1 MLDRRLLAPHAVAH
15 WANATPSAVASQHV
29 DGRSLTYA
37 DLHDSALR
45 WAAAFMRV
53 GITRGDHV
61 ATMLPIGFDAQLAM
75 LGLGWLRAID
85 VPVNVAYRGKL
96 LHYVLH
102 HADVTTLVVAGE
114 YLERVIEIADDL
126 PDLQTVIVLGAEVS
140 ALPRAARALARLVG
154 LRRVVSGADFLHG
167 LGPAEDLPGPE
178 YRDIAALL
186 FTSGTTGPSKA
197 VIVPWALVYQF
208 WSFVPDDAL
217 ARGDG
222 LFLPFP
228 LFHNSGRAGFN
239 YALSRGARLVF
250 RERFSATTFWD
261 DVRATDTTVAGLVG
275 PLTSLLYSAPPRTDD
290 ADNPLRSAVVGP
302 MIPEMVDFERRFGV
316 RVCTSYGQTEV
327 GCPLATTW
335 DHGPWATCGRPRLD
349 YPWHEVR
356 IVDDNDEPVET
367 GVVGEL
373 VVRCTEPWAL
383 NVGYYKA
390 PEQTVD
396 AWRNGWFHTG
406 DAMRCDE
413 DGWYYFV
420 DRLRDSIRR
429 RGENI
434 SSFEIENLVGEYPEI
449 VECSA
454 VGLRTAHGDDEV
466 MIALIVRDRST
477 FDPAQLLD
485 FLEPRMPKFMLPRY
499 VEVFDDFPR
508 NETSMRVRKH
518 ELRAR
523 GVTEH
528 TWDRD
533 AVTG

>member
-1 MLDRRLLAPHAVAH
+1 VLDRRFLAPHAVAQ
-15 WANATPSAVASQHV
+15 WAGVTPSAIATQHV

-37 DLHDSALR
+37 ALHDSALH
-45 WAAAFMRV
+45 WAAALARV
-53 GITRGDHV
+53 GVTRGDHV
-61 ATMLPIGFDAQLAM
+61 ATMLPIGFDSQLAM

-85 VPVNVAYRGKL
+85 VPINVAYRASL
-96 LHYVLH
+96 LHYVLD
-102 HADVTTLVVAGE
+102 HADVTTL
-114 YLERVIEIADDL
+114 LIADQYLDAFVKIAGGL
-126 PDLQTVIVLGAEVS
+126 PGLHTVIVIGGDGQS
-140 ALPRAARALARLVG
+140 IG
-154 LRRVVSGADFLHG
+154 SRRVIGGEDFLDG
-167 LGPAEDLPGPE
+167 VSTATESPGPE
-178 YRDIAALL
+178 YHDIASLL

-208 WSFVPDDAL
+208 WSFVPDDTL
-217 ARGDG
+217 SPGDG

-228 LFHNSGRAGFN
+228 LFHNSGRSGFN
-239 YALSRGARLVF
+239 YALTRGARLVF

-261 DVRATDTTVAGLVG
+261 DVRATNTTAAGLVG
-275 PLTSLLYSAPPRTDD
+275 PLTSLLYSAPPRDDD
-290 ADNPLRSAVVGP
+290 ADNPLQSVVVGP
-302 MIPEMVDFERRFGV
+302 MIPEMIDFERRFGV

-327 GCPLATTW
+327 GCPVATGW

-356 IVDDNDEPVET
+356 IVNDNDEPVET
-367 GVVGEL
+367 GVVGEM
-373 VVRCTEPWAL
+373 VVRCAEPWAL

-390 PEQTVD
+390 AEQTVE

-429 RGENI
+429 RGENM
-434 SSFEIENLVGEYPEI
+434 SSFEIENLVGEYPGI
-449 VECSA
+449 VECA
-454 VGLRTAHGDDEV
+454 AIGVRTQHGDDDV
-466 MIALIVRDRST
+466 MIALIVHDRDA
-477 FDPAQLLD
+477 FDPAALLR

-508 NETSMRVRKH
+508 NETSMRVRKN

-523 GVTEH
+523 GITENA
-528 TWDRD
+528 WDRE
-533 AVTG
+533 AVTDESR

>member
-1 MLDRRLLAPHAVAH
+1 LAPHAVAH
-15 WANATPSAVASQHV
+15 WASARPDTIASQHV
-29 DGRSLTYA
+29 DGPSLTYA
-37 DLHDSALR
+37 QLHRSALE
-45 WAAAFMRV
+45 WAAAFTRL
-53 GITRGDHV
+53 GIRGGDHV
-61 ATMLPIGFDAQLAM
+61 ATMLPIGFDSQRAM
-75 LGLGWLRAID
+75 LGLGWLCAID
-85 VPVNVAYRGKL
+85 VPVNTGYRGRML
-96 LHYVLH
+96 QYVLD
-102 HADVTTLVVAGE
+102 HADVTTIVIASEFVDRLAEVAG
-114 YLERVIEIADDL
+114 DL
-126 PDLQTVIVLGAEVS
+126 PKLRTVIVIGGDS
-140 ALPRAARALARLVG
+140 AAVGERAVMTGDAFLDGVTPA
-154 LRRVVSGADFLHG
+154 ADLS
-167 LGPAEDLPGPE
+167 GPE

-208 WSFVPDDAL
+208 WSFVPDDTL
-217 ARGDG
+217 APGDG

-228 LFHNSGRAGFN
+228 LFHNSGRSGFN

-261 DVRATDTTVAGLVG
+261 DVRATNTTVAGLVG
-275 PLTSLLYSAPPRTDD
+275 PLTSLLYSAPPRDDD
-290 ADNPLRSAVVGP
+290 ADNPLQSAVVGP
-302 MIPEMVDFERRFGV
+302 MIPEMEDFERRFGV

-327 GCPLATTW
+327 GCPVATTW
-335 DHGPWATCGRPRLD
+335 DHGPWATSGRPRTD

-356 IVDDNDEPVET
+356 IVDDNDEPVGP
-367 GVVGEL
+367 GVVGEMI
-373 VVRCTEPWAL
+373 VRTPEPWSL
-383 NVGYYKA
+383 NVGYYKS
-390 PEQTVD
+390 PELTVE

-406 DAMRCDE
+406 DAMKYDE

-434 SSFEIENLVGEYPEI
+434 SSFEIENLVGEHPDV

-454 VGLRTAHGDDEV
+454 IGVRTEHGDDEV
-466 MIALIVRDRST
+466 LVALIVRDRAT
-477 FDPAQLLD
+477 FDPAALLA

-518 ELRAR
+518 ELRDR

-528 TWDRD
+528 AWDRD
-533 AVTG
+533 THPK

>member
-1 MLDRRLLAPHAVAH
+1 MLERRFLAPHAVAH
-15 WANATPSAVASQHV
+15 WAGVTPSAIATQHV

-37 DLHDSALR
+37 ALHDSALQ
-45 WAAAFMRV
+45 WAAAFMQL
-53 GITRGDHV
+53 GITQGTHV
-61 ATMLPIGFDAQLAM
+61 ATMLPIGFDSQLAM

-85 VPVNVAYRGKL
+85 VPINVGYRGRL
-96 LHYVLH
+96 LHYALD
-102 HADVTTLVVAGE
+102 HADVTTLVVATE
-114 YLERVIEIADDL
+114 YVERILEIADQL
-126 PDLQTVIVLGAEVS
+126 PALHTVIIIDGEATSIGA
-140 ALPRAARALARLVG
+140 
-154 LRRVVSGADFLHG
+154 RRVVGRDALLNGVSAA
-167 LGPAEDLPGPE
+167 PDLPGPQ
-178 YRDIAALL
+178 YRDLASLL

-217 ARGDG
+217 APGDA

-228 LFHNSGRAGFN
+228 LFHNSGRSGFN
-239 YALSRGARLVF
+239 YALTRGARLVF

-261 DVRATDTTVAGLVG
+261 DVRATNATVAGLVG
-275 PLTSLLYSAPPRTDD
+275 PLTSLLYSAPPRDDD
-290 ADNPLRSAVVGP
+290 ADNPLQSVVVGP

-316 RVCTSYGQTEV
+316 RACTSYGQTEV
-327 GCPLATTW
+327 GCPVATSW
-335 DHGPWATCGRPRLD
+335 DHGPWANCGRPRLD

-356 IVDDNDEPVET
+356 IVDDNDEPVDT
-367 GVVGEL
+367 GVVGEM
-373 VVRCTEPWAL
+373 VVRCREPWAL

-390 PEQTVD
+390 AEQTVE

-434 SSFEIENLVGEYPEI
+434 SSFEIENIVGEHPAI
-449 VECSA
+449 VECA
-454 VGLRTAHGDDEV
+454 AIGVRTQHGDDDV
-466 MIALIVRDRST
+466 LIALIVHDRAA
-477 FDPAQLLD
+477 F
-485 FLEPRMPKFMLPRY
+485 EPGDLMTYLAPRLPKFMLPRY

-528 TWDRD
+528 AWDRE
-533 AVTG
+533 AVTGESR

>member
-1 MLDRRLLAPHAVAH
+1 MSVLDRRFLAPHAVAY
-15 WANATPSAVASQHV
+15 WAGTTPSAIASQHV
-29 DGRSLTYA
+29 DGPSLTFA
-37 DLHDSALR
+37 ELHDSALR
-45 WAAAFMRV
+45 WAGAFRRL
-53 GITRGDHV
+53 GIGRGDHV

-75 LGLGWLRAID
+75 LSLGWLGAID
-85 VPVNVAYRGKL
+85 VPVNVGYRGQL
-96 LHYVLH
+96 LQYVLD
-102 HADVTTLVVAGE
+102 HADVTTLVIAADYVDRFVE
-114 YLERVIEIADDL
+114 IESALSAID
-126 PDLQTVIVLGAEVS
+126 TVIVVS
-140 ALPRAARALARLVG
+140 GEASPIG
-154 LRRVVSGADFLHG
+154 SRRVVGRRDFLADAA
-167 LGPAEDLPGPE
+167 PAVDLPGPE
-178 YRDIAALL
+178 YRDVAALL

-208 WSFVPDDAL
+208 WSFVPDDTL
-217 ARGDG
+217 SPGDG

-228 LFHNSGRAGFN
+228 LFHNSGRSGFN
-239 YALSRGARLVF
+239 YAMSRGARLVF

-275 PLTSLLYSAPPRTDD
+275 PLTSLLYSASPRADD

-302 MIPEMVDFERRFGV
+302 MIPEMEDFERRFGV

-327 GCPLATTW
+327 GCPVATDW
-335 DHGPWATCGRPRLD
+335 DHGPWATCGRPRTD

-356 IVDDNDEPVET
+356 IVDDNDEEVGP
-367 GVVGEL
+367 GVVGEM
-373 VVRCTEPWAL
+373 VVRTTEPWAL

-390 PEQTVD
+390 AEQTVE

-406 DAMRCDE
+406 DAMKYDE

-434 SSFEIENLVGEYPEI
+434 SSFEIENLVGEHPAV

-454 VGLRTAHGDDEV
+454 IGVRTTHGDDEV
-466 MIALIVRDRST
+466 MVALIVHDRAA
-477 FDPAQLLD
+477 FDPGELLR

-518 ELRAR
+518 ELRDR

-528 TWDRD
+528 AWDRENPQS
-533 AVTG
+533 

>member
-1 MLDRRLLAPHAVAH
+1 MLERRFLAPHAVAH
-15 WANATPSAVASQHV
+15 WANTTSQAIASQHV
-29 DGRSLTYA
+29 DGRSLSYA
-37 DLHDSALR
+37 ELHESALR
-45 WAAAFMRV
+45 WAAAFMRL

-61 ATMLPIGFDAQLAM
+61 ATMLPIGFDSQLAM
-75 LGLGWLRAID
+75 LGLGWVRAID
-85 VPVNVAYRGKL
+85 VPVNTAYRGKL

-114 YLERVIEIADDL
+114 FLERVVEIAGDL
-126 PDLQTVIVLGAEVS
+126 PDLRTVIVIDDDAP
-140 ALPRAARALARLVG
+140 ALPG
-154 LRRVVSGADFLHG
+154 RRVVGREKFLSGVA
-167 LGPAEDLPGPE
+167 PATDLPGPE
-178 YRDIAALL
+178 YRDIASLL

-217 ARGDG
+217 TPGDG

-228 LFHNSGRAGFN
+228 LFHNSGRSGFN

-275 PLTSLLYSAPPRTDD
+275 PLTSLLYSAAPRADD
-290 ADNPLRSAVVGP
+290 ADNPLRSVVVGP
-302 MIPEMVDFERRFGV
+302 MIPEMLDFEQRFGV

-327 GCPLATTW
+327 GCPVATTW

-356 IVDDNDEPVET
+356 IVDDYDEPVDT

-373 VVRCTEPWAL
+373 VVRCIEPWAL
-383 NVGYYKA
+383 NIGYYKA
-390 PEQTVD
+390 AEQTVE

-413 DGWYYFV
+413 EGWYYFV

-434 SSFEIENLVGEYPEI
+434 SSFEIENLVGEYPEV

-454 VGLRTAHGDDEV
+454 IGLRTEHGDDEV
-466 MIALIVRDRST
+466 MVALIVRDRAA
-477 FDPAQLLD
+477 FDPAELLA

-523 GVTEH
+523 GVTDNA
-528 TWDRD
+528 WDRD
-533 AVTG
+533 AFSG

>member
-1 MLDRRLLAPHAVAH
+1 MLDRRFLAPHAVAH
-15 WANATPSAVASQHV
+15 WARATPSAVASQHV

-37 DLHDSALR
+37 ELHESALQ
-45 WAAAFMRV
+45 WAAAFARL
-53 GITRGDHV
+53 GIEPGDHV
-61 ATMLPIGFDAQLAM
+61 ATMLPIGFDSQLAM

-85 VPVNVAYRGKL
+85 VPINVAYRGQL
-96 LHYVLH
+96 LHYVLD
-102 HADVTTLVVAGE
+102 HADVTTLVIADE
-114 YLERVIEIADDL
+114 YLERFVEIAGPL
-126 PDLQTVIVLGAEVS
+126 ANMQTVIVIGGDAPSLGS
-140 ALPRAARALARLVG
+140 
-154 LRRVVSGADFLHG
+154 RRVVGHREFLEG
-167 LGPAEDLPGPE
+167 VSPALDLPGPE

-208 WSFVPDDAL
+208 WSFVPDDTL
-217 ARGDG
+217 APGDG

-228 LFHNSGRAGFN
+228 LFHNSGRSGFN
-239 YALSRGARLVF
+239 YALTRGARLVF
-250 RERFSATTFWD
+250 RERFSVTTFWD
-261 DVRATDTTVAGLVG
+261 DVRATNTKVAGLVG
-275 PLTSLLYSAPPRTDD
+275 PLTSLLYSAPPSDDD
-290 ADNPLRSAVVGP
+290 ADNPLVSAVVGP

-316 RVCTSYGQTEV
+316 RVCTSYGQTEI
-327 GCPLATTW
+327 GCPVATGW
-335 DHGPWATCGRPRLD
+335 DHGPSATCGRPRLD
-349 YPWHEVR
+349 YPWHDVR
-356 IVDDNDEPVET
+356 IVDDNDEEVEA

-373 VVRCTEPWAL
+373 VVRCPEPWAL
-383 NVGYYKA
+383 NVGYYKS

-454 VGLRTAHGDDEV
+454 IGVRTAHGDDEV
-466 MIALIVRDRST
+466 MVALIVRERSS
-477 FDPAQLLD
+477 FDPADLLR
-485 FLEPRMPKFMLPRY
+485 FLESRMPKFMLPRY

-523 GVTEH
+523 GVSEN

-533 AVTG
+533 AVNE